1 MMCSPPL
8 PLDGGYIPLVMK
20 AVTGVSRSQVTNKEG
35 GGRLPKCLDLA
46 FLLSPGQWRATALIT
61 ATVSSP
67 SSDTFLLNPIHSRLL
82 YLMICPIYHF
92 AS

>member
-1 MMCSPPL
+1 MMCSL
-8 PLDGGYIPLVMK
+8 LSILYIPLVMK